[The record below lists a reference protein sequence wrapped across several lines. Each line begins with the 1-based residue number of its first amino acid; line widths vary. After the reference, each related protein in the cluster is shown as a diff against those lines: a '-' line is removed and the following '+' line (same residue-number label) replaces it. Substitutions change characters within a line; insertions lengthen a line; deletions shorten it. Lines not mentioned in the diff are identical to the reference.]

1 MSDFLLIFTHCELP
15 GVQKCIPSLP
25 FPCAVSR
32 QFLAKRLKWRAFV
45 RDDSSCCSSLSAFFN
60 DFSYLHFRFVSQ
72 CADAFSQK

>member
-1 MSDFLLIFTHCELP
+1 MHPFSF
-15 GVQKCIPSLP
+15 P

-32 QFLAKRLKWRAFV
+32 QFLAKRLKCRAFV

-72 CADAFSQK
+72 CADAFSQIEIVTHFGGVLEK